1 MELEKY
7 IQSVGELMP
16 ISLNLLTELEASGS
30 KYDFAI
36 GSEEYPTSFKDLRK
50 KLKELLWQKK

>member
-1 MELEKY
+1 
-7 IQSVGELMP
+7 MP

-30 KYDFAI
+30 KYAFET

>member
-7 IQSVGELMP
+7 IQSIGELMP
-16 ISLNLLTELEASGS
+16 ISLNLLTEREAGGS
-30 KYDFAI
+30 KYDFAV

-50 KLKELLWQKK
+50 K